1 MSLRLDVYVKRK
13 GIDKRGKVL
22 DLRRYRQS
30 RDENQR
36 LIEKLYQDLILF
48 GIKDKD
54 RVIADLRKVPNFSN
68 LNFPLLI
75 EAYLYFS
82 EKNFDPGN
90 LILNFDQDFEKIVA
104 DVKERGIFDLEK
116 KNSLYKFR
124 QDFIIYLLLIN
135 NIDDTLP
142 ENLISEVNNLDEEKK
157 IYQGEDID
165 YNRLESL
172 RDREE
177 YDQEEIYGDEYFNEL
192 AYY

>member
-13 GIDKRGKVL
+13 EIDKRGKIL

-36 LIEKLYQDLILF
+36 LIEKLTQDLTLF
-48 GIKDKD
+48 GVKDKD
-54 RVIADLRKVPNFSN
+54 RVISDLRKVPNFTN

-75 EAYLYFS
+75 IVYLYFS

-90 LILNFDQDFEKIVA
+90 VILNFDKDFEKIVS
-104 DVKERGIFDLEK
+104 DIKERGIFDLEK
-116 KNSLYKFR
+116 KDSLYTFR

-135 NIDDTLP
+135 NIDNSLP
-142 ENLISEVNNLDEEKK
+142 KNLESEVNEIEEDKMM
-157 IYQGEDID
+157 YQGEDID
-165 YNRLESL
+165 YNRLESF

-177 YDQEEIYGDEYFNEL
+177 YEEELNYDDDYFNDL
-192 AYY
+192 TYY

>member
-13 GIDKRGKVL
+13 GIDKRARIL

-30 RDENQR
+30 KDEQQR
-36 LIEKLYQDLILF
+36 LIEKLYQDLVLF

-54 RVIADLRKVPNFSN
+54 KIIADLRKVPNFAN

-75 EAYLYFS
+75 MAYLYFS
-82 EKNFDPGN
+82 EKDFDPGN
-90 LILNFDQDFEKIVA
+90 IILNFNKDFEKIVS
-104 DVKERGIFDLEK
+104 DIKEKGIFDLEK
-116 KNSLYKFR
+116 KDSLYTFR

-135 NIDDTLP
+135 NIDNSLP
-142 ENLISEVNNLDEEKK
+142 ENLVSEVNELEEERL
-157 IYQGEDID
+157 IYRDEDID

-177 YDQEEIYGDEYFNEL
+177 YEQEEAYGDEYFNEL

>member
-13 GIDKRGKVL
+13 GIDKRARVL

-30 RDENQR
+30 KDEQQR
-36 LIEKLYQDLILF
+36 LVEKLYQSLALF
-48 GIKDKD
+48 GVKDKD
-54 RVIADLRKVPNFSN
+54 KIIADLRKIPNFAN

-75 EAYLYFS
+75 IAYLYFS

-90 LILNFDQDFEKIVA
+90 IILNFDKDFEKVVA
-104 DVKERGIFDLEK
+104 DIKEKGIFDLEK
-116 KNSLYKFR
+116 KDSLYTFR

-135 NIDDTLP
+135 NIDNSLP
-142 ENLISEVNNLDEEKK
+142 DNLKSEVNELEGDRLT
-157 IYQGEDID
+157 YQGEDID

-177 YDQEEIYGDEYFNEL
+177 YDKEEEYGDEYFNEL
-192 AYY
+192 AY

>member
-1 MSLRLDVYVKRK
+1 MSLRLDIYVKRK
-13 GIDKRGKVL
+13 GIDKRARIL

-30 RDENQR
+30 KDEQQR
-36 LIEKLYQDLILF
+36 LIEKLYQDLVLF

-54 RVIADLRKVPNFSN
+54 KIIADLRKVPNFAN

-75 EAYLYFS
+75 MAYLYFS
-82 EKNFDPGN
+82 EKDFDPGN
-90 LILNFDQDFEKIVA
+90 IILNFNKDFEKIVS
-104 DVKERGIFDLEK
+104 DIKEKGIFDLEK
-116 KNSLYKFR
+116 KDSLYTFR

-135 NIDDTLP
+135 NIDNSLP
-142 ENLISEVNNLDEEKK
+142 ENLVSEVNELEEERL
-157 IYQGEDID
+157 IYRDEDID

-177 YDQEEIYGDEYFNEL
+177 YEQEEAYGDEYFNEL

>member
-13 GIDKRGKVL
+13 GIDKRARVL

-30 RDENQR
+30 KDEQQR
-36 LIEKLYQDLILF
+36 LIEKLYQDLALF
-48 GIKDKD
+48 GVKDKD
-54 RVIADLRKVPNFSN
+54 KIIADLRRVPNFAN

-75 EAYLYFS
+75 MAYLYFS
-82 EKNFDPGN
+82 EKNFEPGN
-90 LILNFDQDFEKIVA
+90 IILNFNQDFEKIVA
-104 DVKERGIFDLEK
+104 DIKERGIFDLEK
-116 KNSLYKFR
+116 KNSLYTFR

-135 NIDDTLP
+135 NIDNSLP
-142 ENLISEVNNLDEEKK
+142 GNLESEINDLEENKM

-177 YDQEEIYGDEYFNEL
+177 YDQEEEYGDEYFNEL

>member
-54 RVIADLRKVPNFSN
+54 RVIADLRKVPNFAN

-90 LILNFDQDFEKIVA
+90 IILNFNQDFEKIVA
-104 DVKERGIFDLEK
+104 DIKERGIFDLEK
-116 KNSLYKFR
+116 KDSLYKFR

>member
-90 LILNFDQDFEKIVA
+90 IILNFDQDFEKIVA

>member
-13 GIDKRGKVL
+13 GIDKRARVL

-30 RDENQR
+30 KDEQQR
-36 LIEKLYQDLILF
+36 LIEKLYQDLALF
-48 GIKDKD
+48 GVKDKD
-54 RVIADLRKVPNFSN
+54 KIIADLRKVPNFAN

-75 EAYLYFS
+75 MAYLYFS
-82 EKNFDPGN
+82 EKDFEPGN
-90 LILNFDQDFEKIVA
+90 IILNFNQDFEKIVTEI
-104 DVKERGIFDLEK
+104 KERGIFDLEK
-116 KNSLYKFR
+116 KDSLYTFR

-135 NIDDTLP
+135 NIDNSLP
-142 ENLISEVNNLDEEKK
+142 ENLESEVNELEEERL
-157 IYQGEDID
+157 IYRDEDID

-177 YDQEEIYGDEYFNEL
+177 YDREEEYGDEYFNEL

>member
-13 GIDKRGKVL
+13 GVDKRTRVL

-30 RDENQR
+30 KDEQQR
-36 LIEKLYQDLILF
+36 LTEKLYQDLALF

-54 RVIADLRKVPNFSN
+54 KIITDLKKVPNFAN

-75 EAYLYFS
+75 ITYLYFS
-82 EKNFDPGN
+82 KKDFDPGN
-90 LILNFDQDFEKIVA
+90 VILNFDQDFKTILDDIKEK
-104 DVKERGIFDLEK
+104 GIFDLEK
-116 KNSLYKFR
+116 KDSLYNFR

-135 NIDDTLP
+135 NIDNSLP
-142 ENLISEVNNLDEEKK
+142 ENLESEVNELEEEKL
-157 IYQGEDID
+157 IYREEDID

-177 YDQEEIYGDEYFNEL
+177 YDQEEKNGDEYFNEL